1 MGFWSKLFK
10 KRKYQESGPE
20 DWENVVYDRDDVDFG
35 QEEERSRYITN
46 CLEQMGEATKE
57 IGLLTGEYSLITSYL
72 TDMEEIEALPES
84 EREGLDNIAGRLVAL
99 EQESKR
105 YRGRKNSMKDADY
118 YRLREHEGEVK
129 EGIAKLKECEE
140 YGGKVKQDLQRL
152 DRERHA
158 YEYRRQELNNL
169 MDNLRGMTVIFVT
182 AFAMCI
188 LMLVILQFGFHMN
201 TQLGYLLAVA
211 AVAVAL
217 TVTWV
222 KYTDDDKELHQV
234 EIAINKLILLQN
246 KVKIRYVNNR
256 NLTDYLYMKYG
267 TNSAAALGRLWK
279 QYQREK
285 DERREFAAAEGKAEH
300 YRRQLLN
307 KLSHYRIAT
316 PGRWVDQAAALLDKR
331 EMVEMRHEL
340 IQRRQ
345 ALRKQMD
352 YNNNVAE
359 TARQEIID
367 VADKYPAY
375 AAEIMEMV
383 AQYRG
388 MEEGGSVEEGNSGDS
403 AY

>member
-1 MGFWSKLFK
+1 MGFWSKIFK
-10 KRKYQESGPE
+10 KKKYQENGPE
-20 DWENVVYDRDDVDFG
+20 DWESMVYDRDDVDFG
-35 QEEERSRYITN
+35 QEEERSRYIAN

-84 EREGLDNIAGRLVAL
+84 EREGLDSIAGRLVAV
-99 EQESKR
+99 EEESKR
-105 YRGRKNSMKDADY
+105 YRGRKNRMKDADY
-118 YRLREHEGEVK
+118 YRLREHEGEVM
-129 EGIAKLKECEE
+129 EGISKLKECEE

-152 DRERHA
+152 DRERQA
-158 YEYRRQELNNL
+158 YEYRREELNAL

-182 AFAMCI
+182 AFVLCMV
-188 LMLVILQFGFHMN
+188 MLAVLQFGFQMD
-201 TQLGYLLAVA
+201 TRIGYLLAVA
-211 AVAVAL
+211 AVAVAV

-222 KYTDDDKELHQV
+222 KYTDDDRELHQV
-234 EIAINKLILLQN
+234 EIAVNKLILLQN

-267 TNSAAALGRLWK
+267 TDSAAALNRLWK

-285 DERREFAAAEGKAEH
+285 DERREFAEAEGKAEY

-307 KLSHYRIAT
+307 KLSRYRIAT
-316 PGRWVDQAAALLDKR
+316 PQRWIGQAAALLDKR

-340 IQRRQ
+340 ISRRQ

-352 YNNNVAE
+352 YNRNVAE
-359 TARQEIID
+359 TARKEIMD

-375 AAEIMEMV
+375 APEIMEMV
-383 AQYRG
+383 AQY
-388 MEEGGSVEEGNSGDS
+388 EDS

>member
-1 MGFWSKLFK
+1 MGFWSKLFR
-10 KRKYQESGPE
+10 KRKHQENGPE
-20 DWENVVYDRDDVDFG
+20 DWENPVYDRDDVDFG
-35 QEEERSRYITN
+35 QEEERSRYISN

-72 TDMEEIEALPES
+72 TDMEEIEALPET
-84 EREGLDNIAGRLVAL
+84 EREGLNSIAGRVVAL

-105 YRGRKNSMKDADY
+105 YRGRKNRMKDADY
-118 YRLREHEGEVK
+118 YRLREHEGEIA

-140 YGGKVKQDLQRL
+140 YGGKVKQDFRRL

-158 YEYRRQELNNL
+158 YEYRREELNVL
-169 MDNLRGMTVIFVT
+169 MDNLRGMTLIFVT
-182 AFAMCI
+182 AFILCM
-188 LMLVILQFGFHMN
+188 LMLVILQFVFHMD
-201 TQLGYLLAVA
+201 TRIGYLLAVA
-211 AVAVAL
+211 AVALAV

-222 KYTDDDKELHQV
+222 KYTDDDRELHQV
-234 EIAINKLILLQN
+234 EIAVNKLILLQN

-267 TNSAAALGRLWK
+267 TDSAEALNRLWK

-285 DERREFAAAEGKAEH
+285 DERREFAEAEGKAEY

-307 KLSHYRIAT
+307 KLSGYRIAT
-316 PGRWVDQAAALLDKR
+316 PHRWIGQAAALLDRR

-340 IQRRQ
+340 ISRRQ

-352 YNNNVAE
+352 YNHNVAD
-359 TARQEIID
+359 TARKEIMD
-367 VADKYPAY
+367 VAAKYPAY
-375 AAEIMEMV
+375 APEIMEMV
-383 AQYRG
+383 ARY
-388 MEEGGSVEEGNSGDS
+388 EDS

>member
-1 MGFWSKLFK
+1 MGFWSKIFRK
-10 KRKYQESGPE
+10 KKYQENGPE
-20 DWENVVYDRDDVDFG
+20 DWESIVYDRDDVDFG
-35 QEEERSRYITN
+35 QEEERSRYIAN
-46 CLEQMGEATKE
+46 CLEQMSEATKE

-84 EREGLDNIAGRLVAL
+84 EREGLDGIAGRLVAL
-99 EQESKR
+99 EEESKR
-105 YRGRKNSMKDADY
+105 YRGRKNRMKDADY
-118 YRLREHEGEVK
+118 YRLREHESEVA

-152 DRERHA
+152 DRERES
-158 YEYRRQELNNL
+158 YEYRREELNAL
-169 MDNLRGMTVIFVT
+169 MDNLRGMTLIFVT
-182 AFAMCI
+182 AFVLCM
-188 LMLVILQFGFHMN
+188 LMLAVLQFVFHMD
-201 TQLGYLLAVA
+201 TRIGYLLAVA
-211 AVAVAL
+211 AVALAV

-222 KYTDDDKELHQV
+222 KYTDDDRELHQV
-234 EIAINKLILLQN
+234 EIAVNKLILLQN

-267 TNSAAALGRLWK
+267 TDSAAALNRLWK

-285 DERREFAAAEGKAEH
+285 DERREFAEAEGKAEY

-307 KLSHYRIAT
+307 KLSRYRIAT
-316 PGRWVDQAAALLDKR
+316 PQRWIGQAAALLDKR

-340 IQRRQ
+340 ISRRQ

-352 YNNNVAE
+352 YNRNVAE
-359 TARQEIID
+359 TARKEIMD

-375 AAEIMEMV
+375 ASEIMEMV
-383 AQYRG
+383 AQYG
-388 MEEGGSVEEGNSGDS
+388 VGHS

>member
-1 MGFWSKLFK
+1 MGFWSKLFRK
-10 KRKYQESGPE
+10 KKYQENGPE
-20 DWENVVYDRDDVDFG
+20 DWESIVYDRDDVDFG
-35 QEEERSRYITN
+35 QEEERSRYIAN
-46 CLEQMGEATKE
+46 CLEQMSEATKE

-84 EREGLDNIAGRLVAL
+84 EREGLDGIAGRLVAL
-99 EQESKR
+99 EEESKR
-105 YRGRKNSMKDADY
+105 YRGRKNRMKDADY
-118 YRLREHEGEVK
+118 YRLREHESEVA

-152 DRERHA
+152 DRERES
-158 YEYRRQELNNL
+158 YEYRREELNAL
-169 MDNLRGMTVIFVT
+169 MDNLRGMTLIFVT
-182 AFAMCI
+182 AFVLCM
-188 LMLVILQFGFHMN
+188 LMLAVLQFVFHMD
-201 TQLGYLLAVA
+201 TRIGYLLAVA
-211 AVAVAL
+211 AVALAV

-222 KYTDDDKELHQV
+222 KYTDDDRELHQV
-234 EIAINKLILLQN
+234 EIAVNKLILLQN

-267 TNSAAALGRLWK
+267 TDSAAALNRLWK

-285 DERREFAAAEGKAEH
+285 DERREFAEAEGKAEY

-307 KLSHYRIAT
+307 KLSRYRIAT
-316 PGRWVDQAAALLDKR
+316 PQRWIGQAAALLDKR

-340 IQRRQ
+340 ISRRQ

-352 YNNNVAE
+352 YNRNVAE
-359 TARQEIID
+359 TARKEIMD

-375 AAEIMEMV
+375 ASEIMEMV
-383 AQYRG
+383 AQYG
-388 MEEGGSVEEGNSGDS
+388 VGDS

>member
-1 MGFWSKLFK
+1 MGFWSKLFRK
-10 KRKYQESGPE
+10 KKYQENGPK
-20 DWENVVYDRDDVDFG
+20 DWESIVYDRDDVDFG
-35 QEEERSRYITN
+35 QEEERSRYIAN
-46 CLEQMGEATKE
+46 CLEQMSEATKE

-84 EREGLDNIAGRLVAL
+84 EREGLDGIAGRLVAL
-99 EQESKR
+99 EEESKR
-105 YRGRKNSMKDADY
+105 YRGRKNRMKDADY
-118 YRLREHEGEVK
+118 YRLREHESEVA

-152 DRERHA
+152 DRERES
-158 YEYRRQELNNL
+158 YEYRREELNAL
-169 MDNLRGMTVIFVT
+169 MDNLRGMTLIFVT
-182 AFAMCI
+182 AFVLCM
-188 LMLVILQFGFHMN
+188 LMLAVLQFVFHMD
-201 TQLGYLLAVA
+201 TRIGYLLAVA
-211 AVAVAL
+211 AVALAV

-222 KYTDDDKELHQV
+222 KYTDDDRELHQV
-234 EIAINKLILLQN
+234 EIAVNKLILLQN

-267 TNSAAALGRLWK
+267 TDSAAALNRLWK

-285 DERREFAAAEGKAEH
+285 DERREFAEAEGKAEY

-307 KLSHYRIAT
+307 KLSRYRIAT
-316 PGRWVDQAAALLDKR
+316 PQRWIGQAAALLDKR

-340 IQRRQ
+340 ISRRQ

-352 YNNNVAE
+352 YNRNVAE
-359 TARQEIID
+359 TARKEIMD

-375 AAEIMEMV
+375 ASEIMEMV
-383 AQYRG
+383 AQYG
-388 MEEGGSVEEGNSGDS
+388 VGDS

>member
-10 KRKYQESGPE
+10 RKRYQESGSE
-20 DWENVVYDRDDVDFG
+20 DWENIVYDRDDVDFS

-46 CLEQMGEATKE
+46 CLEQMKEATRE

-84 EREGLDNIAGRLVAL
+84 EREGLDSIAGRLVSL

-105 YRGRKNSMKDADY
+105 YRGRKNRMKDADY
-118 YRLREHEGEVK
+118 YRLREHESEIK

-158 YEYRRQELNNL
+158 YEYRREELNTL
-169 MDNLRGMTVIFVT
+169 MDNLRGMTVIFAT
-182 AFAMCI
+182 AFVMCMV
-188 LMLVILQFGFHMN
+188 MLAVLQFVFHMD
-201 TQLGYLLAVA
+201 TRMGYLLAVA
-211 AVAVAL
+211 AVALAV

-222 KYTDDDKELHQV
+222 KYTDEDKELHQV
-234 EIAINKLILLQN
+234 EIAVNKIILLQN

-256 NLTDYLYMKYG
+256 NLIDYLYIKYG
-267 TNSAAALGRLWK
+267 TDSAASLNRLWK

-285 DERREFAAAEGKAEH
+285 DERREFAEAEGKAEH

-307 KLSHYRIAT
+307 KLSRYRIAT
-316 PGRWVDQAAALLDKR
+316 PERWLNQAAALLDRR

-340 IQRRQ
+340 ILRRQ
-345 ALRKQMD
+345 TLRKQMD

-359 TARQEIID
+359 TARKEITD

-375 AAEIMEMV
+375 ASEIMEMV
-383 AQYRG
+383 SRY
-388 MEEGGSVEEGNSGDS
+388 GGEDS